1 MAKQSREDGNNAFT
15 TGNHELAITLYT
27 EAMKYAQV
35 HETLWE
41 GETMAIAA
49 ANRYVV
55 CTMYVGII
63 IVLHT
68 IVKLTLFKN
77 DELEFIGLTK

>member
-1 MAKQSREDGNNAFT
+1 MAKQNREDGNNAFT
-15 TGNHELAITLYT
+15 SGNHELAITLYT

-49 ANRYVV
+49 ANRYVHVV
-55 CTMYVGII
+55 CTMYDYVCRYHVYILGMAS
-63 IVLHT
+63 
-68 IVKLTLFKN
+68 TL
-77 DELEFIGLTK
+77 

>member
-1 MAKQSREDGNNAFT
+1 MSLT
-15 TGNHELAITLYT
+15 SGNHELAITLYT

-49 ANRYVV
+49 ANRYV
-55 CTMYVGII
+55 CICMSSSCKYNICAAYNHRIVG
-63 IVLHT
+63 LRSY
-68 IVKLTLFKN
+68 
-77 DELEFIGLTK
+77 